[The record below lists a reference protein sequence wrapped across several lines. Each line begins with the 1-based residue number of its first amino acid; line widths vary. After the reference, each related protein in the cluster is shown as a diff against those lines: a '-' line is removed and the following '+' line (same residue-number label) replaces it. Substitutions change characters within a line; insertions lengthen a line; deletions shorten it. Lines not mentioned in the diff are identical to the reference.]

1 MAKASGTNNQSQS
14 AVGEPYFCEECKRNH
29 TKGKIYKEH
38 LNFAKF
44 ESVEDKVVDDNIE
57 ISDLVSNDDSIS
69 KEEEAL
75 SYEVEEI
82 EDVDKVIDEDDLDEE
97 VDEDDLDEEID
108 EDDLDDE
115 LENYTDDANACV
127 EAVKKLP
134 GVGEATLQK
143 LIKAGFSSLESIAYT
158 PPTIIQKES
167 GLGDKTIEKLIKAS
181 MEKLGIGFKSAEVVW
196 EHRKNIARITSGSQE
211 LDNLF
216 GGGIETGCVIEF
228 FGEFRTGKTQLAHQ
242 LCVNV
247 QLPKEAG
254 GLNGSALYIDTEG
267 TFRPERIIQ
276 MAEGHDLDHKKVLKN
291 IVFGRAYNSDH
302 QVMLVK
308 EATNLIKEKNIK
320 LIIVDSLIGHFRS
333 EYIGRGTLANRQQT
347 INGHLHDLLRLTD
360 IFPDLCVVVTN
371 QVQSKPDV
379 FYGNPTVAAG
389 GNIVAHG
396 STIRVYLRKG
406 KGEQRVAKM
415 IDAPHLPDGEAVFS
429 ITENGIID

>member
-1 MAKASGTNNQSQS
+1 MAKASEVGNGGQS
-14 AVGEPYFCEECKRNH
+14 AIGQPYYCQECKRNH

-44 ESVEDKVVDDNIE
+44 ESEKEESIEDE
-57 ISDLVSNDDSIS
+57 SESNDMAQEDSDIL
-69 KEEEAL
+69 EEE
-75 SYEVEEI
+75 EEI
-82 EDVDKVIDEDDLDEE
+82 VTEMDDEEFHNEIEEDEDF
-97 VDEDDLDEEID
+97 DEEILA
-108 EDDLDDE
+108 LDNNNSD
-115 LENYTDDANACV
+115 CV
-127 EAVKKLP
+127 DAVKKLP
-134 GVGEATLQK
+134 GVGEATLKK
-143 LIKAGFSSLESIAYT
+143 LIKAGFGSLESIAYT
-158 PPTIIQKES
+158 PPSIIQEES
-167 GLGDKTIEKLIKAS
+167 GLGDKTTAKLIKAS
-181 MEKLGIGFKSAEVVW
+181 MEKLNIGFKSAEDVW
-196 EHRKNIARITSGSQE
+196 EHRRNIARITTGSQE

-228 FGEFRTGKTQLAHQ
+228 FGEFRTGKTQLAHM

-247 QLPKEAG
+247 QLPKEDG
-254 GLNGSALYIDTEG
+254 GLSGNALYIDTEG

-276 MAEGHDLDHKKVLKN
+276 MAEGLDLDHKKVLKN

-302 QVMLVK
+302 QVLLIK
-308 EATNLIKEKNIK
+308 EATNLIREKNIK

-333 EYIGRGTLANRQQT
+333 EYVGRGTLANRQQT
-347 INGHLHDLLRLTD
+347 INTHLHDLLRLTD
-360 IFPDLCVVVTN
+360 IFPELCIIVTN

-415 IDAPHLPDGEAVFS
+415 IDAPHLPEGEAIFS
-429 ITENGIID
+429 ITENGIVD